1 MVQYDDAIFKDGE
14 DLDYPIFIVRKPMVS
29 EMTYSNLPWEM
40 RKMHDWYVQK
50 SKGVDLNICKILSD
64 IFNDEGDYNILGL
77 YFSDVHAMYRLE
89 RMDISFITL
98 WCM

>member
-1 MVQYDDAIFKDGE
+1 
-14 DLDYPIFIVRKPMVS
+14 
-29 EMTYSNLPWEM
+29 MTKIMYSNLPWEM
-40 RKMHDWYVQK
+40 QKMHDWYMHA
-50 SKGVDLNICKILSD
+50 SKGVDLITCKIPLD

-98 WCM
+98 WCV